1 MNEQELNAKIADVE
15 KTLNELKQELI
26 KSQKPKAVPKCGEI
40 VISKSIAY
48 EHEIIHFLPPTL
60 DMLAKVPCLTPGG
73 RLKQNFIMDTNNP
86 VDNIH
91 YTDHKVLTPTQVSK
105 VYDFIVGLVKDQ

>member
-26 KSQKPKAVPKCGEI
+26 KSQKPKVVPKPGDIVVSDSTTICGHK
-40 VISKSIAY
+40 V
-48 EHEIIHFLPPTL
+48 IHFIPKNIGNTLPAL
-60 DMLAKVPCLTPGG
+60 GYYDD
-73 RLKQNFIMDTNNP
+73 RLGWNKIESIDNI
-86 VDNIH
+86 VDNRH
-91 YTDHKVLTPTQVSK
+91 YKDHKVLTPTQVSK